1 MLPIYNLHDCILTW
15 AFLLQCFFFPISQ
28 GIIYQTFGFFQRNFV
43 TVDIFDHCL
52 PHRIQQPIPKPTCSR
67 SFNQASSNWSN
78 NLWKFRFVVSE
89 LVIGS
94 SDQDNSTYVTL
105 YAYKS
110 ELAWLHTWGSFNNYV
125 DEMRWVGSPKMSNL
139 VHVQGKTVRIAVLR

>member
-1 MLPIYNLHDCILTW
+1 MYAYTYVTLYIQTYNLHDCILTW
-15 AFLLQCFFFPISQ
+15 WWAFLPISQ
-28 GIIYQTFGFFQRNFV
+28 CMIYQDFGFFSDKFCHSWYFCPLFQ
-43 TVDIFDHCL
+43 DHCL

-94 SDQDNSTYVTL
+94 GDQDNSTYVTL

-110 ELAWLHTWGSFNNYV
+110 ELAWLHTWLWSRTTDAQLSIF
-125 DEMRWVGSPKMSNL
+125 SSKS
-139 VHVQGKTVRIAVLR
+139 